1 MFFTH
6 TREFEAHRKELLA
19 SVENCLRGSSL
30 ILGEN
35 VRTFEER
42 FAASCRV
49 PYGIGVA
56 SGTDAIILALKALK
70 IGPGDEVITISNTAV
85 PTIAAI
91 RSVGATPVF
100 IDIEEETLLMDLKK
114 LEKAI
119 TKKRKAILPVHLYGN
134 PVPMTDVLTIA
145 KAKGIKVIE
154 DAAQAY
160 GASFNGSPVGS
171 FGDIACFSFYPTKN
185 LGAWGDGG
193 MCVTK
198 NEEYTE
204 SLRLLRQYGFR
215 KGAIAEVEGMNSRL
229 DELQAAVLLT
239 KMGYFE
245 EDQKKRTEIAA
256 RYDEALKRSK
266 LRRPSV
272 TKGDVHSHHLYV
284 VQAED
289 RSKAQKIFAEHGVDT
304 LIHYPTPVHLMPAYA
319 FLGYKAGSLPVT
331 ETASK
336 HIFSLPLYPYLT
348 EEEIGK
354 ICECI
359 STIT

>member
-6 TREFEAHRKELLA
+6 TREFEAHSKELLA
-19 SVENCLRGSSL
+19 VVEKCLRSSSL
-30 ILGEN
+30 ILGEHVQN
-35 VRTFEER
+35 FEAR
-42 FAASCRV
+42 FAKSCGV

-70 IGPGDEVITISNTAV
+70 IGPGDEIITMSNTAV
-85 PTIAAI
+85 PTIAAV

-100 IDIEEETLLMDLKK
+100 IDIDPETLLMDLKN

-119 TKKRKAILPVHLYGN
+119 TKKTKVILPVHLYGN

-171 FGDIACFSFYPTKN
+171 FGDLGCFSFYPTKN

-198 NEEYTE
+198 NEEYAE
-204 SLRLLRQYGFR
+204 SLRALRQYGFR

-229 DELQAAVLLT
+229 DELQAAVLIA
-239 KMGYFE
+239 KMEYFE
-245 EDQKKRTEIAA
+245 ENQAKRTAIAS
-256 RYDEALKRSK
+256 RYDEALKSSK
-266 LRRPSV
+266 LHRPKV
-272 TKGDVHSHHLYV
+272 TKGGVHSHHLYV

-289 RSKAQKIFAEHGVDT
+289 RAKAQKIFQEHEVDT
-304 LIHYPTPVHLMPAYA
+304 LIHYPTPIHLMPAYA

-331 ETASK
+331 EEAAA
-336 HIFSLPLYPYLT
+336 HIFSLPLYPYLN
-348 EEEIGK
+348 EEEIRS
-354 ICECI
+354 ICDCI
-359 STIT
+359 LSFV